1 MTEENDGATVEVSAE
16 TKKKVK
22 RLSRKIEGRVLTITE
37 METGESIS
45 IDADTLSEDIQ
56 SRSMMH
62 GLNQKIG
69 DAAAG
74 KTGVEAF
81 KAMTVVAEGI
91 AAGNWAVRAPA
102 SKNVSVSDINNALG
116 TMTDEE
122 KKGLLDSLSNAGV
135 DLSALG
141 IG

>member
-1 MTEENDGATVEVSAE
+1 MTEETAEAPATTE
-16 TKKKVK
+16 TSEKKKVK
-22 RLSRKIEGRVLTITE
+22 RLSRKIDGRVLTITE

-45 IDADTLSEDIQ
+45 IDADTLSAEIQ

-74 KTGVEAF
+74 KTGADAM
-81 KAMTVVAEGI
+81 KAMMVVAQGI
-91 AAGNWAVRAPA
+91 VGGNWAVRAPA

-116 TMTDEE
+116 TMSEE
-122 KKGLLDSLSNAGV
+122 ERAVLLESFTKAGV
-135 DLSALG
+135 DLATLG